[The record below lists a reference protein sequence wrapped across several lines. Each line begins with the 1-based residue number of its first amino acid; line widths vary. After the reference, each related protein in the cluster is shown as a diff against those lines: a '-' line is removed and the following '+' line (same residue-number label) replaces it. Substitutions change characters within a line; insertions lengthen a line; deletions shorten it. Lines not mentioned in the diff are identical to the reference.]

1 MSPRA
6 HRGVIRELVPGVVQ
20 DEGDHARGEQGRVVV
35 SNAALGGDPGAAG
48 NAQLGRLPGFL
59 NGVRRCDFFS
69 CDSGSQT
76 PKKGNGDFQARV
88 FYSDDYVIGQVCN
101 FPTERPNRMPA
112 ANGLRGSRSPVRT
125 KKARRTSS
133 GMDGSQ
139 YDLAAVKDARDKGRA
154 LSYHRRRDHRGPAI
168 V

>member
-1 MSPRA
+1 
-6 HRGVIRELVPGVVQ
+6 
-20 DEGDHARGEQGRVVV
+20 VVV

-59 NGVRRCDFFS
+59 NR
-69 CDSGSQT
+69 
-76 PKKGNGDFQARV
+76 KKGNGDFQARV